1 MMRLTCFA
9 LALAFVLPPAVARA
23 QPAGAAAPAAGQ
35 GTPQAADD
43 AAALGRAWTAL
54 AAGTPDV
61 AVKTADE
68 ILQRAPWSHAALTVK
83 LHALSSG
90 SGARAA
96 LDTYEAWLD
105 GAAGR
110 TEDLPLLDPVVTGIL
125 WEAARGAD
133 PGLASLALERL
144 ARGGASGAREALARA
159 GAAADPVLATL
170 GNEGALGRLKTAGSP
185 VARRRYVEAL
195 EAGGSNNVPALLAL
209 LDDADSG
216 IAGDAAAAL
225 GRLGAAEAAPR
236 LREALQA
243 EYPHTRHVAAV
254 ALARLGDPEGQAEV
268 ARMLTTDIADV
279 QLMAA
284 SAWNGRPG
292 PWVDAVVPLLA
303 DQTGLVRLEA
313 ARLLVTVRP
322 EEAQRVLVQ
331 ALGDANPAVRFETA
345 RILERL
351 DPAVAAR
358 MAPELRARLRDPD
371 AAVRTLAASV
381 IFRLIRPENRRQ
393 NG

>member
-9 LALAFVLPPAVARA
+9 LALASVLMPAVARA
-23 QPAGAAAPAAGQ
+23 QPAGPASPAARQAAPQ
-35 GTPQAADD
+35 VADD

-54 AAGTPDV
+54 AAGRPDD
-61 AVKTADE
+61 ALKTADE
-68 ILQRAPWSHAALTVK
+68 ILRRAPWSHAALTVR
-83 LHALSSG
+83 LYALAAG
-90 SGARAA
+90 SGPRAA
-96 LDTYEAWLD
+96 LDAYEAWLE
-105 GAAGR
+105 GAPGR
-110 TEDLPLLDPVVTGIL
+110 TEDLPLLDPVVVGIL
-125 WEAARGAD
+125 WEAARSAD

-144 ARGGASGAREALARA
+144 ARGGASGAREALAKA
-159 GAAADPVLATL
+159 GPAADAVLATL
-170 GNEGALGRLKTAGSP
+170 GNEAALGRLKTADSP

-209 LDDADSG
+209 LDDADAG

-225 GRLGAAEAAPR
+225 GRLGATQAAPR
-236 LREALQA
+236 LRESLRA

-292 PWVDAVVPLLA
+292 PWVDAVLPLLG

-313 ARLLVTVRP
+313 ARLLLTVRP
-322 EEAQRVLVQ
+322 EEAQPVLVQ

-345 RILERL
+345 RVLERL

-358 MAPELRARLRDPD
+358 LAPELRARLRDPD
-371 AAVRTLAASV
+371 AAVRSLAASV
-381 IFRLIRPENRRQ
+381 IVRLIRPENRRHD
-393 NG
+393 G